1 MKKRIDDLETL
12 VTSITEPREAAQA
25 SVADG
30 SLSEAS
36 TPYTGLTGLSGN
48 TGSEN
53 QIFSH
58 HARHVSSDRSD
69 ESAFDLADFIT
80 PSSILPD
87 PSPSDLTLWDPASS
101 IDACQLVHDKDS
113 VLGSPPWI
121 SYTEC
126 GCLQPHVQV
135 SSLGSRVYK
144 DLHAEKDGP
153 RPCSADLYANTLCVE
168 RMCIIQAVRANCLHI
183 GITEDMFCDD
193 DAVSPFFRPSN
204 RKSVDASR
212 SDSMVKSIQNIFKT
226 LKVDV
231 RPIRE
236 QITNQ
241 HHPMIDVLPFPTLRK
256 NLITNGCTVDEDEL
270 FDDLLNGLICWGGAG
285 VGQKDR
291 DCSTGKVSTGTPW
304 DNRSWEGRTWFLQ
317 KYWTLLGGED
327 GELVQQSEWWRSMRG
342 DETDIWTR
350 L

>member
-12 VTSITEPREAAQA
+12 VTSITEPRGAAQA
-25 SVADG
+25 SVTDG
-30 SLSEAS
+30 SLSEAF
-36 TPYTGLTGLSGN
+36 TPCTGLSDN

-53 QIFSH
+53 QISSH
-58 HARHVSSDRSD
+58 HAGHVSSDRSD
-69 ESAFDLADFIT
+69 ESAFDLTDFIT

-113 VLGSPPWI
+113 VLGSQPWI

-135 SSLGSRVYK
+135 SSLGPRVYK

-153 RPCSADLYANTLCVE
+153 RPCSADPYANTLCVE
-168 RMCIIQAVRANCLHI
+168 RMCIIRAVWANCLHI

-193 DAVSPFFRPSN
+193 DAVSPFFRPST

-256 NLITNGCTVDEDEL
+256 NLITNGGTVDEDEL
-270 FDDLLNGLICWGGAG
+270 FDDLFNGLICWGGAG

-342 DETDIWTR
+342 DETDIWTG